1 MGTMVSIEVHAEP
14 QADGKPTQDQLQQ
27 AVLAA
32 FDRMEQVAAQTNRYE
47 PTGSADCQKIA
58 AAAGT
63 GRWTPV
69 GEDLFELTA
78 RVKEKGD
85 PLVDLTLGPVIDVWD
100 KARETETL
108 PDTKAVASALL
119 LTGMDKV
126 ALSREI
132 PAEAAAGQVP
142 NGGSI
147 MLEESGMSM
156 DFGAVAKGY
165 AVEKAWE
172 SLKSSGLPMYG
183 IINAGGNIKPLGQK
197 PDGTLWKIGI
207 TDPTDK
213 TRSMGKLLLQ
223 PGEAVATSGDY
234 QKYFEADGVRYHHL
248 LEPSTG
254 YPGMDNHAA
263 LIVAADGFDTD
274 YYSTLLFLLPSEE
287 ALALAEK
294 IPEIETM
301 IISRDNRIY
310 VSSGLKDR
318 IEWTYQGGFTLVTP

>member
-1 MGTMVSIEVHAEP
+1 MGTMVTIEIRTDP
-14 QADGKPTQDQLQQ
+14 KADRKPTQDQLQQ

-32 FDRMEQVAAQTNRYE
+32 FDRMEQVAAQTNRFE
-47 PTGSADCQKIA
+47 ATGSADCQKVA

-69 GEDLFELTA
+69 GEDLFELTD
-78 RVKEKGD
+78 RVQEKGN

-100 KARETETL
+100 KARESETP
-108 PDTKAVASALL
+108 PDPKAVAAALS

-132 PAEAAAGQVP
+132 PAGAAGEQAP
-142 NGGSI
+142 YGGSI
-147 MLEESGMSM
+147 LLEESGMAM

-172 SLKSSGLPMYG
+172 SLTASGLPIYG

-207 TDPTDK
+207 TNPTDK
-213 TRSMGKLLLQ
+213 TRSMGNLLMR

-248 LEPSTG
+248 LEPATG
-254 YPGMDNHAA
+254 YPGMYNHAA

-274 YYSTLLFLLPSEE
+274 YYSTLLFLLPPEE
-287 ALALAEK
+287 ALALAEN
-294 IPEIETM
+294 IPEIETV
-301 IISRDNRIY
+301 IISRDNKIY

-318 IEWTYQGGFTLVTP
+318 IEWTYQGGFSIVTP